1 MKKFFLIIIFTGI
14 FFLSIFSAN
23 GTDNILSAKNAKN
36 IVLLEKLGG
45 HSGKLWRVA
54 FSVNGLLATSD
65 TNGKAIVWKLT
76 DDTVT
81 FEKYHDFKMFGTV
94 EAVDFIDEE
103 VLITLS
109 NDYRISY
116 WDLKT
121 GELIKEE
128 RRDYGYIGYVLV
140 SEDNQLL
147 AVESKGRFD
156 IFNIETG
163 EKLYHFTTP
172 NGTCFE
178 YRFTSDNKKMVTSSH
193 EGSVILWDLETGKK
207 IREYEGH
214 KWDVHALDISSDD
227 KYIVTASTDSKVKIW
242 DLESGKCLHTMYHYD
257 GLYDVAFSPDGCLIA
272 SVGCDR
278 VVLVWE
284 STSGRRLKALR
295 HDDEIHAV
303 DFSADGKYIVA
314 GGYDSDIYIWG
325 IR

>member
-1 MKKFFLIIIFTGI
+1 VKKFFLIFILTGL
-14 FFLSIFSAN
+14 FFLSAFSEN
-23 GTDNILSAKNAKN
+23 VTDNVLSAENAKN
-36 IVLLEKLGG
+36 IVLLEKLEG

-54 FSVNGLLATSD
+54 FSADGLLATSD
-65 TNGKAIVWKLT
+65 TNGKAIVWKIT
-76 DDTVT
+76 DDPEN
-81 FEKYHDFKMFGTV
+81 FEKHYDFKMSGTV
-94 EAVDFIDEE
+94 EAVDFIGEE

-109 NDYRISY
+109 NDYLISY

-128 RRDYGYIGYVLV
+128 RGDYGYIGYVLV

-156 IFNIETG
+156 LFDIKTG
-163 EKLYHFTTP
+163 EKFHHFTTP

-207 IREYEGH
+207 ISAYEGH
-214 KWDVHALDISSDD
+214 KWDVHALDISPDD

-257 GLYDVAFSPDGCLIA
+257 GLYDVAFSPDGRLIA

-284 STSGRRLKALR
+284 SASGRRLKALR
-295 HDDEIHAV
+295 HADEIHAV
-303 DFSADGKYIVA
+303 DFSSDGKYIIA

-325 IR
+325 VR